1 MREAA
6 GASVRHSIV
15 AEKGVNA
22 VVCTSSIVGGGP
34 TGAAGVV
41 VVSVGVD
48 VVGGCVASVGSARNL
63 RSAEYGELK
72 ETSGAP
78 ALGTALALRECDC
91 AATADSG
98 RRPGVSGAPVSSPTA
113 RTGRPPGGAKLRREA
128 GAAAA
133 AAGAA
138 TGVESDPGRAS
149 LKPIVVPATTA
160 SESHSAVRR
169 GTI

>member
-1 MREAA
+1 
-6 GASVRHSIV
+6 
-15 AEKGVNA
+15 
-22 VVCTSSIVGGGP
+22 
-34 TGAAGVV
+34 
-41 VVSVGVD
+41 
-48 VVGGCVASVGSARNL
+48 
-63 RSAEYGELK
+63 LK

-78 ALGTALALRECDC
+78 ALGTALELRERDW

-98 RRPGVSGAPVSSPTA
+98 RSPGVSGAPVSSPTA
-113 RTGRPPGGAKLRREA
+113 RTGRPLGGAKLRREA
-128 GAAAA
+128 GGAA
-133 AAGAA
+133 AAGRAA